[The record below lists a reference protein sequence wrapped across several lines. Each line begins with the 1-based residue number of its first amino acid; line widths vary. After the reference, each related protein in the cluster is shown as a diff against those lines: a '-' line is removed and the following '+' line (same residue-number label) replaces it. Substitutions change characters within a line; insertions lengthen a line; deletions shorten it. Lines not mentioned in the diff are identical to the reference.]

1 MNLTRL
7 SLDNPVAV
15 IAATL
20 LIFLMG
26 GIGAGSLIEVIGDL
40 RPGDRVVIR
49 GAERLQNGTTVNIG
63 EIASTTGSETQALQ

>member
-7 SLDNPVAV
+7 SLGNPVAV

-26 GIGAGSLIEVIGDL
+26 GIGA
-40 RPGDRVVIR
+40 
-49 GAERLQNGTTVNIG
+49 ERLQNGTTVNIG
-63 EIASTTGSETQALQ
+63 EIASATGSETQALQ